1 MTRPFN
7 ERTDE
12 RIETMVAGLL
22 RAGVLLA
29 GVVVLVGAV
38 LYLARYGSAA
48 PHYAVFRG
56 EPENLRS
63 VPGIVSRATTGH
75 PRGIIQL
82 GLLILV
88 ATPVA
93 RVVVA
98 SLAYARAREYRYV
111 VLGLTVLG
119 VLLWSLAS
127 GR

>member
-1 MTRPFN
+1 MTHRYD

-12 RIETMVAGLL
+12 RIEAMVAGLL
-22 RAGVLLA
+22 RAGVMLA
-29 GVVVLVGAV
+29 GAVVLVGAA

-48 PHYAVFRG
+48 PQYAVFRG

-63 VPGIVSRATTGH
+63 VQGIVSRALTGH

-93 RVVVA
+93 RVLVA
-98 SLAYARAREYRYV
+98 SLAYARAREYRYAI
-111 VLGLTVLG
+111 LGLMVLS
-119 VLLWSLAS
+119 VLLWSSVS